1 MSFHIQSDWLPLV
14 GEVVEVR
21 LRSEYVRRGIVD
33 AVTNDNS
40 ILWLAVDGVNP
51 RTMVQRWDGYEIWI
65 DYKWEKPAKSPA
77 VTSAGAPLLEPPFG
91 ITFGQHPTRTEELL
105 AKHAKSRAGM

>member
-21 LRSEYVRRGIVD
+21 LHSEYVRRGIVD

-65 DYKWEKPAKSPA
+65 DYKWEKPAKSPV
-77 VTSAGAPLLEPPFG
+77 VTPAGAPLLEHPFG
-91 ITFGQHPTRTEELL
+91 ITVGQHAKRTEGLL